1 MYIIVRIWEI
11 KIIYGNVVWK
21 IVSGGYYGV
30 KYRLLFYIEILLW
43 LLEFMI
49 GKGKDDN
56 KCNKKIVIWDVVYLM
71 KDM

>member
-1 MYIIVRIWEI
+1 MYIIVRILEI

-56 KCNKKIVIWDVVYLM
+56 
-71 KDM
+71 